1 MTKTPT
7 PNIPLLRKMVEWV
20 EEQAQLTEN
29 REWYQADWIVAPS
42 EYSWL
47 EDEAENWCGT
57 ACCVAG
63 KVALMDGWKPA
74 FHSGLGLASTVT
86 KDGEHREVREVAAE
100 LLGIPDFPD
109 YGGHP
114 LFDGNNTA
122 ADIRRIAEEIAGE
135 PL

>member
-1 MTKTPT
+1 MSKALT

-20 EEQAQLTEN
+20 EEQDRLEEN
-29 REWYQADWIVAPS
+29 REWYQSEWIVTPS
-42 EYSWL
+42 EYPEL
-47 EDEAENWCGT
+47 YDEAENWCGT

-63 KVALMDGWKPA
+63 KVALMDGWKA
-74 FHSGLGLASTVT
+74 ADFYSGSATTVT
-86 KDGEHREVREVAAE
+86 KDGEYREVREVAAE
-100 LLGIPDFPD
+100 LLGIPD

-122 ADIRRIAEEIAGE
+122 TDIRRIAEEIAGE

>member
-1 MTKTPT
+1 MSKTLT

-42 EYSWL
+42 EYL
-47 EDEAENWCGT
+47 GLADEAENWCGT

-74 FHSGLGLASTVT
+74 FFSGLATTVT
-86 KDGEHREVREVAAE
+86 KDGEYREVKEVAAE
-100 LLGIPDFPD
+100 LLGIPD
-109 YGGHP
+109 YGVHP

>member
-29 REWYQADWIVAPS
+29 REWYQAAWIVVPS

-47 EDEAENWCGT
+47 RDEAENWCGT
-57 ACCVAG
+57 AYCVAG

-74 FHSGLGLASTVT
+74 TFRSGMTYAVT
-86 KDGEHREVREVAAE
+86 KDGEYREVKEVAAG
-100 LLGIPDFPD
+100 LLGIP
-109 YGGHP
+109 GHGSHP
-114 LFDGNNTA
+114 LFRGNNTA